1 MAGGAVRD
9 AVVVSV
15 PGLVAGVGAGAGAGV
30 GDGAGAGP
38 VAGDDDLPR
47 NQSLV
52 ADLLQRDKGLSDR
65 WLL

>member
-15 PGLVAGVGAGAGAGV
+15 PGLVAGAGAGIGDGV

-38 VAGDDDLPR
+38 VAGDNDLPR
-47 NQSLV
+47 FQSLV
-52 ADLLQRDKGLSDR
+52 ADLLQGD
-65 WLL
+65 